1 MRKKSLSVYAFFSLV
16 LLATFLAMGCASMKS
31 MGLASDSKSYEPDYP
46 ASNYSIGQIVEMS
59 SLQGKVNVVYTPS
72 IPVDQEGN
80 GEGSDVSSDK
90 LKSLSTKLAT
100 KIEGIIADN
109 LAQVGSDK
117 VTVTVSGVTTQS
129 VPKFTIYRHLQ
140 ESFRKNPDLLSMTK
154 RYGELGTR
162 FNVIT
167 RITTANISF
176 TVSDPLGKEATL
188 DPEIVKTINS
198 RLNADFKQSKDR
210 KTCSGEDLVLSFEA
224 DPKMVPSLVQDS
236 KK

>member
-1 MRKKSLSVYAFFSLV
+1 MRKMSLSALV
-16 LLATFLAMGCASMKS
+16 LFCLGVALAAMGCASMNS
-31 MGLASDSKSYEPDYP
+31 MGLAPDSKSYEPDFP

-72 IPVDQEGN
+72 IPVDQESN

-90 LKSLSTKLAT
+90 LKSLSTKLAA
-100 KIEGIIADN
+100 KIEEIIADN
-109 LAQVGSDK
+109 LTQVGSDK
-117 VTVTVSGVTTQS
+117 VTVTVSGVATQS
-129 VPKFTIYRHLQ
+129 VPKFTIYRHLL
-140 ESFRKNPDLLSMTK
+140 ESFHKNPDLLSMTK

-162 FNVIT
+162 FHVIT
-167 RITTANISF
+167 RVTVANVSF
-176 TVSDPLGKEATL
+176 TVTDPLGKEATL
-188 DPEIVKTINS
+188 DPEIVKTINA
-198 RLNADFKQSKDR
+198 RLNTDFRQSKDR